1 MKRANDI
8 RAQYQL
14 AMDEQG
20 ILLAASHILE
30 RRLQRQGAIT
40 DPSSASSYLTA
51 RCAHLDHEVFGTVFL
66 DTRHCILATEHLF
79 QGTIDGCEV
88 HPRIVAKKALDHN
101 AAAVIFFH
109 NHPSGNPEP
118 SAADRAITDR
128 LKQALALLDI
138 RVLDHL
144 VIAGTSHVSMASRG
158 GCDHPLG
165 EKACAGSRPRSLR
178 AGIGKASAWMESANA
193 FGAKTRRN
201 CCRRFALFVSSQ
213 SLVHS

>member
-14 AMDEQG
+14 AMDEES

-30 RRLQRQGAIT
+30 RRLQRHEAIT
-40 DPSSASSYLTA
+40 DPSSASNYLTA

-66 DTRHCILATEHLF
+66 DTHHRILATEHLF
-79 QGTIDGCEV
+79 RGTIDGCEV
-88 HPRIVAKKALDHN
+88 PPRIVAKKALDHN

-144 VIAGTSHVSMASRG
+144 VIAGTSHVSMALRG
-158 GCDHPLG
+158 GGRDHP
-165 EKACAGSRPRSLR
+165 
-178 AGIGKASAWMESANA
+178 
-193 FGAKTRRN
+193 FGR
-201 CCRRFALFVSSQ
+201 
-213 SLVHS
+213 

>member
-1 MKRANDI
+1 VKRANDI

-14 AMDEQG
+14 AMDDEG

-30 RRLQRQGAIT
+30 RRLQRHEAIT
-40 DPSSASSYLTA
+40 DPSSASNYLTA

-66 DTRHCILATEHLF
+66 DARHRILATEHLF

-128 LKQALALLDI
+128 LKQALALFDI

-158 GCDHPLG
+158 
-165 EKACAGSRPRSLR
+165 
-178 AGIGKASAWMESANA
+178 W
-193 FGAKTRRN
+193 
-201 CCRRFALFVSSQ
+201 V
-213 SLVHS
+213 